1 MLHKPWNYV
10 PLPWHVDLPLQSNQ
24 KCRKPQVTTP
34 QAVASSLCLPAGQKI
49 VHYPSSVCVQVATEW
64 LYSVPD
70 HILDRHLAADPS
82 TPKTT
87 TSVGAAAIDR
97 NRALVPGRVP
107 LQVWT
112 LVSLDIWIAY
122 SSLYL

>member
-1 MLHKPWNYV
+1 MCLYHGMWIYPCKVIRSAGNLRSQ
-10 PLPWHVDLPLQSNQ
+10 PL
-24 KCRKPQVTTP
+24 KRF
-34 QAVASSLCLPAGQKI
+34 ASSLCLPAGQKI

-112 LVSLDIWIAY
+112 LVVLGHMDCI
-122 SSLYL
+122 